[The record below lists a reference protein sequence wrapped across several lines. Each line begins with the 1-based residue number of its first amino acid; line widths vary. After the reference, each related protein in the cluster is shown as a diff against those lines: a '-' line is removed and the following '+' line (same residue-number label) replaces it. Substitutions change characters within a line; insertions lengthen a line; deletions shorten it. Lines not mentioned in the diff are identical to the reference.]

1 MVSKRLSDSS
11 QHQQDGESPSIESL
25 IEGYHST
32 LLTLYRPV
40 WSCPW
45 PRDTDP
51 ILGTVEGL
59 DIQELSL
66 WQQAISRLVE
76 ETLVLQKLAGQLMVE
91 GRQGEALAIYRQ
103 LADADP
109 ENPQVLH
116 NLAGAF
122 LLCGNA
128 PEAERTWRQIMALD
142 PNWEEPR
149 LALAKVLLDRQEWA
163 EAEGYFNGLDPM
175 GPWAFA
181 RNLSLA
187 FIHTKSDLTSSQE
200 QGKLEFES
208 LVDQATASTDYLTS
222 YLRTLSRCGQLDQAL
237 ALLDQ
242 APPADPAW
250 EWDFE
255 RIRLLGLAGEQERR
269 IATAQS
275 LLDLYP
281 GNAEVLANV
290 GIVLLESDKQQ
301 AIDLFLQAIEIEPRQ
316 FESWANLALL
326 YETSSQLDLAFEAH
340 FNALAINPLSITHL
354 NLGNAYCDLDDL
366 TSAERCYRIAIL
378 LQPFLADAWLNLGN
392 TLHNQGHKGDDIK
405 ALRRA
410 HTLTPT
416 SFISKLSLALAL
428 LMHQDYDEGWALY
441 EGRLEH
447 ERALYWPKGLDKWDG
462 SKEIDELLIVGEQGI
477 GDVVQFMRY
486 SLLLSIGIPR
496 VTILTYPKLI
506 NLVNHYGGFAAVHS
520 AEEPYRVLENSAWYP
535 MASILGLL
543 GIRNDAVF
551 IDMPY
556 LGVEPE
562 SAQRW
567 ETLLRKGPLVKLIG
581 LNWQGNPQTEDS
593 FFRGR
598 SFPLETYAPLADCEG
613 IQFVSLQKGPGSEQ
627 LETCSFRDHFIEAQ
641 AEVDGAWDFIETLSI
656 LQACDLVIT
665 SDTSVAHLAGALG
678 RPTWLLL
685 KFVPEWRWGMAG
697 ETSPWYPSMR
707 LFRQERPNEWGPV
720 IDRVFAAL
728 QDWLDQPTVTDQPTL
743 TGPQP
748 AIG

>member
-1 MVSKRLSDSS
+1 MVSKPFSDPS
-11 QHQQDGESPSIESL
+11 QHQQELGIPSMESL
-25 IEGYHST
+25 IEGYHSK
-32 LLTLYRPV
+32 LLTLYQPV

-45 PRDTDP
+45 PRETDP
-51 ILGTVEGL
+51 VLGTVGGL
-59 DIQELSL
+59 DIHELSL
-66 WQQAISRLVE
+66 WQEAISTLVG
-76 ETLVLQKLAGQLMVE
+76 ETLVLQKLAGELMVE

-103 LADADP
+103 LVDADP

-116 NLAGAF
+116 NLAGAI

-128 PEAERTWRQIMALD
+128 PEAERIWRQIMALD
-142 PNWEEPR
+142 PTWEEPR
-149 LALAKVLLDRQEWA
+149 LALAQVLLDRHELG
-163 EAEGYFNGLDPM
+163 EAEIYFNGLDPS
-175 GPWAFA
+175 GPWAFT

-187 FIHTKSDLTSSQE
+187 FIHTKSDLTSLQE

-208 LVDQATASTDYLTS
+208 LVNQATASTDSFTR
-222 YLRTLSRCGQLDQAL
+222 YLRMLSTCGQLDQAL

-242 APPADPAW
+242 APPPNPAW
-250 EWDFE
+250 QWDFE
-255 RIRLLGLAGEQERR
+255 RVGLLGLAGEQERR

-290 GIVLLESDKQQ
+290 GILLLESDKQQ
-301 AIDLFLQAIEIEPRQ
+301 AIDLFLQAVEIEPRQ
-316 FESWANLALL
+316 FESWGNLALA

-340 FNALAINPLSITHL
+340 FNALAINPLTISHL

-366 TSAERCYRIAIL
+366 TSAERCHRIAIL
-378 LQPFLADAWLNLGN
+378 LQPFLADAWVNLGN
-392 TLHNQGHKGDDIK
+392 TLHNQGHKGSDIE

-447 ERALYWPKGLDKWDG
+447 ERALFWPKGLDKWDG

-496 VTILTYPKLI
+496 VTILTYPKLLK
-506 NLVNHYGGFAAVHS
+506 LVNHYGGFAAVHS
-520 AEEPYRVLENSAWYP
+520 AVEPYRVLENSAWYP

-543 GIRNDAVF
+543 GIRNDAVI

-567 ETLLRKGPLVKLIG
+567 ETLLRKGPAVKLIG
-581 LNWQGNPQTEDS
+581 LNWQGNPQIEDS

-598 SFPLETYAPLADCEG
+598 SFPLETYAPLANCEG

-641 AEVDGAWDFIETLSI
+641 EDVDGAWDFIETLSI

-685 KFVPEWRWGMAG
+685 KFVPEWRWGMEG

-707 LFRQERPNEWGPV
+707 LFRQERPNDWGPV
-720 IDRVFAAL
+720 VDRVFDAL
-728 QDWLDQPTVTDQPTL
+728 KHWLEQPTITDQPST
-743 TGPQP
+743 
-748 AIG
+748 IG

>member
-1 MVSKRLSDSS
+1 MVSKRLSDPS
-11 QHQQDGESPSIESL
+11 QHQQELGIPSIESL
-25 IEGYHST
+25 LEGYHSK
-32 LLTLYRPV
+32 LLRLYQPV

-45 PRDTDP
+45 PRETDP
-51 ILGTVEGL
+51 VLGTVGGL
-59 DIQELSL
+59 DIHELSL
-66 WQQAISRLVE
+66 WQEAISTLVG
-76 ETLVLQKLAGQLMVE
+76 ETLVLQKLAGELMVE

-103 LADADP
+103 LVDADP

-128 PEAERTWRQIMALD
+128 PEAERIWRQIMALD
-142 PNWEEPR
+142 PTWEEPR
-149 LALAKVLLDRQEWA
+149 LALAQVLLDRHEFG
-163 EAEGYFNGLDPM
+163 EAEVYFNGLDPS
-175 GPWAFA
+175 GPWAFT
-181 RNLSLA
+181 RTLSLA
-187 FIHTKSDLTSSQE
+187 CIHTKSDLTSLQE

-208 LVDQATASTDYLTS
+208 LVDQATASTDSFTR
-222 YLRTLSRCGQLDQAL
+222 YLRMLSTCGQLDQAL

-242 APPADPAW
+242 APPPNPAW

-255 RIRLLGLAGEQERR
+255 RVGLLGLAGEQERR

-316 FESWANLALL
+316 FESWGNLALA

-340 FNALAINPLSITHL
+340 FKALAINPLTITHL

-366 TSAERCYRIAIL
+366 TSAERCHRIAIL
-378 LQPFLADAWLNLGN
+378 LQPFLADAWVNLGN
-392 TLHNQGHKGDDIK
+392 TLHNQGHKGSDIQ

-447 ERALYWPKGLDKWDG
+447 ERALFWPKGLDKWDG

-496 VTILTYPKLI
+496 VTILTYPKLL

-543 GIRNDAVF
+543 GIRNDAVI

-567 ETLLRKGPLVKLIG
+567 ETLLRKGPAVKLIG
-581 LNWQGNPQTEDS
+581 LNWQGNPQIEDS

-598 SFPLETYAPLADCEG
+598 SFPLETYAPLANCEG

-641 AEVDGAWDFIETLSI
+641 EDVDGAWDFIETLSI

-685 KFVPEWRWGMAG
+685 KFVPEWRWGMEG

-707 LFRQERPNEWGPV
+707 LFRQERPNDWGPV
-720 IDRVFAAL
+720 VDRVFDAL
-728 QDWLDQPTVTDQPTL
+728 KHWLEQPTITDQPST
-743 TGPQP
+743 
-748 AIG
+748 IG